1 MQTEKSADIGG
12 RGPKKK
18 QVIIFRERETKR
30 YDFEAL
36 TVNDASEIV
45 EEIIRGM
52 EPYQGRMVH
61 GIL

>member
-1 MQTEKSADIGG
+1 MLG
-12 RGPKKK
+12 REQQK
-18 QVIIFRERETKR
+18 VIIFRERETKR

-36 TVNDASEIV
+36 TVNEASEIV
-45 EEIIRGM
+45 EEITRGM

>member
-1 MQTEKSADIGG
+1 MLGG
-12 RGPKKK
+12 RGQK

-45 EEIIRGM
+45 EEITRGM
-52 EPYQGRMVH
+52 EPYHGRM
-61 GIL
+61 I

>member
-1 MQTEKSADIGG
+1 MGAA
-12 RGPKKK
+12 PKKK